1 MGGSKMK
8 DMFAKCGCN
17 CGHCPAFE
25 GNAKTNEDRQRCSDG
40 WAKYLGARLRPDRI
54 SCKGCQS
61 PEPWKT
67 ENLLPD
73 RGCNIRPCA
82 AHNSVKNC
90 AYCSEHPCKELRMR
104 IPGEDF
110 KEIIEKRI
118 GASMPEDDYLAFIKP
133 YEGLKHLKEIRA
145 RLKIKDIAKPLKVN
159 PLKAKIVEFPNNL
172 PFLKKQIA
180 VLKKLHNLLTDIIS
194 ARADRYSRQILLKR
208 RRPHILSLLWLVGL
222 YGNIK
227 NGKHPQLILDGRIHG
242 SRKQCSWMVRKYDNT
257 FHAFVRQG
265 ANMLHDYG
273 VRWEFKPLKKGWLLK
288 LSFKEKAGGKE
299 ALKALRKYVVS
310 LAEKYGEP
318 VYARNSRLKWKAF
331 ALFSK
336 ADMRVL
342 GKS

>member
-1 MGGSKMK
+1 MK
-8 DMFAKCGCN
+8 DFFAKCGCN

-25 GNAKTNEDRQRCSDG
+25 GNARTDEDRQRCSDG

-61 PEPWKT
+61 TEPWDT
-67 ENLLPD
+67 GNLLPD
-73 RGCNIRPCA
+73 RGCNIRPCVVHNCVKTC
-82 AHNSVKNC
+82 AHC
-90 AYCSEHPCKELRMR
+90 YIHPCEELKRR

-110 KEIIEKRI
+110 RELTEERI
-118 GASMPEDDYLAFIKP
+118 GAKMPEDDYVAFIKP
-133 YEGLKHLKEIRA
+133 YEGLKHLKEMRA
-145 RLKIKDIAKPLKVN
+145 RLNPKAVVKPRKVN

-172 PFLKKQIA
+172 SFSKKQIA
-180 VLKKLHNLLTDIIS
+180 VFKKLHNLFTVIIS
-194 ARADRYSRQILLKR
+194 ARADRFSRQILFKR
-208 RRPHILSLLWLVGL
+208 RRQHILGLLWLTGL
-222 YGNIK
+222 YGNIR
-227 NGKHPQLILDGRIHG
+227 NGKNPQLILDGRVHG

-288 LSFKEKAGGKE
+288 LSFKEKAGGRE
-299 ALKALRKYVVS
+299 TLKTLKKYVVS
-310 LAEKYGEP
+310 LAEEYGEP
-318 VYARNSRLKWKAF
+318 VYAGNSRLKGNAF

-342 GKS
+342 SKN